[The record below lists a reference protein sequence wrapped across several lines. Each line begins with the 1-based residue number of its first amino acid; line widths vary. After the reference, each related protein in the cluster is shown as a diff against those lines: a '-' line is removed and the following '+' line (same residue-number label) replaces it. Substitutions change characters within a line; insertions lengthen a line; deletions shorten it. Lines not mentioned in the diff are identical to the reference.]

1 MRISFN
7 NNNVNFQAS
16 RHDIYAEK
24 RERIKS
30 LSSQNDYP
38 EDSFTS
44 TVEPKV
50 NPNAKY
56 INKIKNRLALYA
68 FILAAGVG
76 ISQLKQ
82 LLQEPNIVNVDNQ
95 NIIASENIPDSIIE
109 AANYGKDTENRQT
122 LVIPVKLTY
131 EDDIPE
137 ELLKTYEIYQDSE
150 YYYFIPNTS
159 LAAEETMMDFG
170 LEDISGIVASN
181 GESITENELI
191 NEGDVYK
198 VAISDSD
205 IKE

>member
-1 MRISFN
+1 MRISL
-7 NNNVNFQAS
+7 NNNVSFQAS

-30 LSSQNDYP
+30 SSSQNDYP

-50 NPNAKY
+50 NPNTKY
-56 INKIKNRLALYA
+56 LNKIKNRLAFYA
-68 FILAAGVG
+68 FVLAAGVG
-76 ISQLKQ
+76 LSQVKQ
-82 LLQEPNIVNVDNQ
+82 LQEPNIVNVDNQ

-109 AANYGKDTENRQT
+109 AANYGKDTENQQT
-122 LVIPVKLTY
+122 LVVPVKLTD
-131 EDDIPE
+131 EDEIPE
-137 ELLKTYEIYQDSE
+137 ELLRTYEIYQDSE
-150 YYYFIPNTS
+150 YYYLIPNTS

-170 LEDISGIVASN
+170 LEDISGIVTSN

-191 NEGDVYK
+191 NKGDVYK